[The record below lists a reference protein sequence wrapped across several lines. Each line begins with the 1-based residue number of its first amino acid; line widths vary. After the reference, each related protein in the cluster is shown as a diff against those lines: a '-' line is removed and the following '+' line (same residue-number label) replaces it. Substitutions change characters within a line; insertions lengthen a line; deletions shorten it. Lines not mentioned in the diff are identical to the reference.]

1 VTRKV
6 DSSGTVSFAGT
17 NYGVGSKYRRLQ
29 VEIAV
34 VGATVEI
41 RLEGRPLRTHPA
53 RHDPAKEHGAYAT
66 PGAGHDE
73 RTPPNSTSLHIV
85 PDDAWI
91 ELPPAN
97 ADLRYHGV
105 DTNMSRL
112 IAAHPRIGERFGA
125 LFLETMFGEGVL
137 AYEER
142 ELVAGVT
149 AAAQDCVY

>member
-1 VTRKV
+1 VNLTTRHLKFKSEYLIFV
-6 DSSGTVSFAGT
+6 
-17 NYGVGSKYRRLQ
+17 R
-29 VEIAV
+29 
-34 VGATVEI
+34 AT
-41 RLEGRPLRTHPA
+41 
-53 RHDPAKEHGAYAT
+53 
-66 PGAGHDE
+66 
-73 RTPPNSTSLHIV
+73 SSLHIV

-97 ADLRYHGV
+97 AGLRYHGV

>member
-1 VTRKV
+1 M
-6 DSSGTVSFAGT
+6 
-17 NYGVGSKYRRLQ
+17 
-29 VEIAV
+29 
-34 VGATVEI
+34 
-41 RLEGRPLRTHPA
+41 
-53 RHDPAKEHGAYAT
+53 
-66 PGAGHDE
+66 
-73 RTPPNSTSLHIV
+73 

-112 IAAHPRIGERFGA
+112 IAAHPRIGERFAA
-125 LFLETMFGEGVL
+125 LFLETMFGEGGVL

>member
-1 VTRKV
+1 MLLTLQPQVSLAISSQV
-6 DSSGTVSFAGT
+6 DD
-17 NYGVGSKYRRLQ
+17 RRM
-29 VEIAV
+29 VMADGE
-34 VGATVEI
+34 
-41 RLEGRPLRTHPA
+41 
-53 RHDPAKEHGAYAT
+53 
-66 PGAGHDE
+66 
-73 RTPPNSTSLHIV
+73 IV

-112 IAAHPRIGERFGA
+112 IAAHPRIGERFAA

-149 AAAQDCVY
+149 AAAQDCFY

>member
-1 VTRKV
+1 MI
-6 DSSGTVSFAGT
+6 D
-17 NYGVGSKYRRLQ
+17 
-29 VEIAV
+29 
-34 VGATVEI
+34 
-41 RLEGRPLRTHPA
+41 
-53 RHDPAKEHGAYAT
+53 T
-66 PGAGHDE
+66 PGPTRGRDPDSQKGADMVPAATHSGA
-73 RTPPNSTSLHIV
+73 